1 MSASADGIDRA
12 ILVLDRALRTLTGT
26 VQSERPSPGSD
37 VPKTLLDA
45 GQKQHSA
52 GLMRVNHTGEICAQA
67 LYEGQAMVAREPSV
81 RAWLENAARE
91 ETDHLAWCDTRL
103 KELGSSPSIL
113 NPLFYAASLGLGVM
127 TGILGDRISLGFVEA
142 TEDQVGEHLKDH
154 LGKLP
159 AEDGRSRAIVSAMRD
174 EELAH
179 GEGAL
184 AKGGES
190 FPVPVRRFMRLLSKM
205 MTTSTYR
212 I

>member
-1 MSASADGIDRA
+1 MSASAEGIDRA

-26 VQSERPSPGSD
+26 VQSHRPNPGSSI
-37 VPKTLLDA
+37 PEAPLDME
-45 GQKQHSA
+45 QKQHSA
-52 GLMRVNHTGEICAQA
+52 GLMRINHTGEICAQA
-67 LYEGQAMVAREPSV
+67 LYEGQAMVARKPSV

-91 ETDHLAWCDTRL
+91 ETDHLAWCDARL

-113 NPLFYAASLGLGVM
+113 NPLFYGASLGLGVM
-127 TGILGDRISLGFVEA
+127 TGLLGDRVSLGFVEA

-154 LGKLP
+154 LDKLP
-159 AEDGRSRAIVSAMRD
+159 AADDRSRAIVSAMRN

-190 FPVPVRRFMRLLSKM
+190 FPGPVRRVMRLLSKV
-205 MTTSTYR
+205 MTESTYR